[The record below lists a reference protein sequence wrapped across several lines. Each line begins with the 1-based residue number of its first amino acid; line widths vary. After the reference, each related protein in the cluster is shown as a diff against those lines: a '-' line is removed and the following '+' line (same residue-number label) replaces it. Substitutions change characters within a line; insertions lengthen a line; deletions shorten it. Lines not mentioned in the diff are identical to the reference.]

1 MLPYMLDDNYPTKF
15 DSLLLFG
22 LTLGLSFQIKDDLL
36 GYTGSSNI
44 LGKTKNKD
52 ELRNQP
58 NYVNLLGVDETSQL
72 LEENKELMNKILED
86 MGFKNTMLHKVSNY
100 IFDRKF

>member
-1 MLPYMLDDNYPTKF
+1 
-15 DSLLLFG
+15 
-22 LTLGLSFQIKDDLL
+22 
-36 GYTGSSNI
+36 
-44 LGKTKNKD
+44 
-52 ELRNQP
+52 
-58 NYVNLLGVDETSQL
+58 LGVDETSQL

>member
-1 MLPYMLDDNYPTKF
+1 MLDKNYPADF
-15 DSLLLFG
+15 DDLLLFG

-36 GYTGSSNI
+36 GYTSSSEV

-58 NYVNLLGVDETSQL
+58 NYVNLLGVDETIKL
-72 LEENKELMNKILED
+72 LEENQVLMKKILKNI
-86 MGFKNTMLHKVSNY
+86 GFDNSMLSEVSNY